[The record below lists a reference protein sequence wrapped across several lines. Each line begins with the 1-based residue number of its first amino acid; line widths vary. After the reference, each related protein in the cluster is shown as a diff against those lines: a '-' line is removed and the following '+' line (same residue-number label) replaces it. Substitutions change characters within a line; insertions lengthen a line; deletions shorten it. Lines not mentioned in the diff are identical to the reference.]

1 MDKESSSLG
10 PCNILLTDDDL
21 ILYKKNPDSKLC
33 LNTINFS
40 EEICFKNIKSP
51 ILSYGMLSCG
61 SQHKLIISTSCA
73 RNKLICFT
81 VA

>member
-10 PCNILLTDDDL
+10 PCSVLLTDDDL
-21 ILYKKNPDSKLC
+21 IMYKKNPDSKLC
-33 LNTINFS
+33 LNTLNFS

-51 ILSYGMLSCG
+51 ILSYGMLSFGC
-61 SQHKLIISTSCA
+61 QHRLIMSTSSA
-73 RNKLICFT
+73 KNKLLCFT